1 MNEQL
6 TKRYIQVRRQ
16 YIANCFSQLND
27 MQLEA
32 VLKTEGP
39 LQLLAGAGSGKTTVL
54 IQRIANILRFGNGS
68 DSDYLP
74 YDVSERDIEVLEAL
88 CASRSNSPEGDR
100 LCAGRVPYPSNIL
113 AITFTNKAAS
123 ELKERLCDM
132 LGEDGNSVWAMTF
145 HAACCRI
152 LRREID
158 RLGYHSDF
166 TIYDTSD
173 SEKIMKEVLKAKNL
187 DEKSFPPKMLLNAI
201 SRAKERL
208 IMPEDYAFSELSNSD
223 YRNEVVEACYTDYQN
238 RLRTAN
244 AVDFDDIILLTVKLL
259 QDYPEVRDYYGNKF
273 RYVLVDEYQDTN
285 HAQAV
290 LTALLAEYHGNICV
304 VGDDDQS
311 IYKFRGA
318 TIDNILNFEKQYP
331 GARLIRLEQNYRS
344 TSTILDAANAVIRNN
359 RGRKGKELWTK
370 NGVGEKV
377 CIFEASNQYSEADRI
392 TDELVRI
399 GRQGHFRDCAVLYRN
414 NAQSNVFEQ
423 SFSRAGIPYR
433 IIGGIRFFDRAEV
446 KDVLAY
452 LTVIDNPS
460 DNLRLK
466 RIINL
471 PPRGIGAKTLEQ
483 AERIS
488 DSLHIPL
495 FEVLQ
500 QAALYPAL
508 EKAAKKLSAFAE
520 LLTALQS
527 LEKVESLPEFY
538 DDLLKNTGYLEL
550 LNQKDLEDGKS
561 RAENVLELRS
571 NIVSYCEENDSPS
584 LQGFLEEISLYT
596 DLEQYNAA
604 EDAVVLMTMHSAK
617 GLEFAN
623 VFLTGLEEGL
633 FPSARSSGDAQE
645 IEEER
650 RLCYVGI
657 TRAKKN
663 LFLSF
668 AHERML
674 FGRTSYNRHSRFLDE
689 IPEQYCEYKHS
700 PGLSG
705 LQFGGAS
712 GFGFKRVPE
721 QGRYQ
726 GSPFARSDGEPMRG
740 RRVGGGAAYN
750 KPAAAVPEYVPG
762 NMVQHK
768 SFGKGMV
775 LTAVRMGGDTLLEI
789 MFDSCGTKKLMASS
803 ASAHMVKL

>member
-1 MNEQL
+1 MNEQM
-6 TKRYIQVRRQ
+6 TQRYHQARRQ
-16 YIANCFSQLND
+16 YIANCFPRLND

-68 DSDYLP
+68 DSDDLP
-74 YDVSERDIEVLEAL
+74 YDLSEREVEELEAL
-88 CASRSNSPEGDR
+88 CERKESTQEGDR
-100 LCAGRVPYPSNIL
+100 LCAGRIPDPSSIL
-113 AITFTNKAAS
+113 AITFTNKAAK

-187 DEKSFPPKMLLNAI
+187 DEKAFPPKMLLGAI

-208 IMPEDYAFSELSNSD
+208 IMPEEYAYSELCNRD
-223 YRNEVVEACYTDYQN
+223 YRNEIVETCYTDYQN
-238 RLRTAN
+238 RLRAAN

-259 QDYPEVRDYYGNKF
+259 QDYPEVKEYYGNKF

-318 TIDNILNFEKQYP
+318 TIDNILNFEQQYP
-331 GARLIRLEQNYRS
+331 GAKLIRLEQNYRS
-344 TSTILDAANAVIRNN
+344 TATILDAANAVIRNN

-377 CIFEASNQYSEADRI
+377 CIYEASNQYTEADRI
-392 TDELVRI
+392 TNELVRI
-399 GRQGHFRDCAVLYRN
+399 SRQGSFRDCAVLYRN

-423 SFSRAGIPYR
+423 AFSRAGIPYR

-446 KDVLAY
+446 KDVIAY

-508 EKAAKKLSAFAE
+508 EKSAKKLSAFAE
-520 LLTALQS
+520 LLSALQG
-527 LEKVESLPEFY
+527 LAKVESLPEFY

-550 LNQKDLEDGKS
+550 LNQKDLEDGKA
-561 RAENVLELRS
+561 RAENVLELRT
-571 NIVSYCEENDSPS
+571 NIVSYCEENEAPS

-596 DLEQYNAA
+596 DLEQFNAA

-617 GLEFAN
+617 GLEFGT

-657 TRAKKN
+657 TRAKQN
-663 LFLSF
+663 LHLSF

-689 IPEQYCEYKHS
+689 IPEQYCECKHS

-705 LQFGGAS
+705 LQFGSSSAFS
-712 GFGFKRVPE
+712 GRIPQQQGTQ
-721 QGRYQ
+721 QGRSY
-726 GSPFARSDGEPMRG
+726 GRTTETPARSG
-740 RRVGGGAAYN
+740 RPGGIVSAN
-750 KPAAAVPEYVPG
+750 KTTASVPEYVPG
-762 NMVQHK
+762 NMVHHK

-775 LTAVRMGGDTLLEI
+775 LTAIRMGGDTLLEI